1 MKLRAGECGTNR
13 AGARMCVLEGRGTR
27 FVGKDFDAEA
37 EGFKVVGVEE
47 EELEQE
53 PEDELS
59 ERVAATSDGTVE
71 QLGRN
76 IADAINEALS
86 PIADALDE
94 GDEVEDDDDQDDD
107 DAPEEDDAGGPEP
120 VTFGAGFQS

>member
-59 ERVAATSDGTVE
+59 ERVAAMSDGTVE

-76 IADAINEALS
+76 
-86 PIADALDE
+86 IADALDE